1 MSKSKFENGVSYY
14 DITRKIEEF
23 IDRHPVLDSKQEK
36 EVNLRELL
44 LYTMEYPEY
53 MEYYDELRESI
64 LENIKDNYERV
75 GEDPDFLTAC
85 SDWLEMFD
93 E

>member
-1 MSKSKFENGVSYY
+1 MSRNKFENGMSYY

-23 IDRHPVLDSKQEK
+23 IDRHPVLDSKQEQ
-36 EVNLRELL
+36 ENNLREML

-53 MEYYDELRESI
+53 MEYYDELRESM
-64 LENIKDNYERV
+64 LENIKDNYEPM
-75 GEDPDFLTAC
+75 GEDPEFLTAC